1 MGVVCHS
8 SSCCLG
14 FFYTLDRNLEDVD
27 HFYNKKYQD
36 FSRRL
41 KLLEER
47 YGLSPQAAGQLD
59 TDEREDLLAALL
71 ELRGQLRKLQWYGEV
86 NRRGFIKITK
96 KLDKRIPAAHAQKKY
111 LELKVDPAPFATNS
125 QLFASLNKINDW
137 ISVLGE
143 VAASVNNDDVA
154 SLSSASLKRSTS
166 RPTLNVSVEALAK
179 VEAKIRQDDA
189 EGLEEWVRG
198 FSAQGA
204 ENTDAAVQQLLNS
217 LLQRA
222 ISSRSR
228 ACTATLLREIVFV
241 DAQDDINRRNCV
253 HRLII
258 SIGRKQSDPAV
269 DPFPD
274 AESELYNFITPAAH
288 PSVPFKR
295 SVVQEDQRAQIMTRE
310 DEGIVFLQFLLDNL
324 QPTQR
329 SALLARD
336 NAGRTPLH
344 FAAEYGIRVMCEII
358 IEHLQAWKLFDVT
371 GGIDGPKWQDDE
383 GWAPLHLS
391 VVGGH
396 PLTTQALLDAER
408 RMAPNISKSAAAR
421 RSSKSAAVLAIAT
434 KANFF
439 DIVRLLVQAGVD
451 INYQDEQGDTAL
463 HVAARFGHVDC
474 ARLLLEG
481 SELQKADME
490 LCEKTYGWTPLFIA
504 CVDGH
509 LPIVNLLIEAG
520 ADLERVDSSGWN
532 AKEHAALRGHVNIA
546 QKLASVM
553 PEMDT
558 DLEASIASASPP
570 VSSSLTERNSNGI
583 GIQAP
588 TVKISEPVKSFGHRY
603 LTDKSM
609 ILVSLGTMDTRK
621 TLQAV
626 NLDQIPLSSAHST
639 QLDTALSIVVSA
651 KSAEGEAEV
660 IDLPVQENIATEPI
674 VFHTPDPSKVKIL
687 FDLIPTYAGS
697 KDRIVGRGVALL
709 SSVKSSLG
717 TKRMPLQGDV
727 TVPIIAANNLEVI
740 GSVTFN
746 FLVITP
752 FKHPK
757 MSVTETQ
764 TYWKSMA
771 STMVIGHRGLG
782 KNFSAGR
789 RSLQLGENTIQS
801 FIAAANLGA
810 SYVEFD
816 VQLTKDHV
824 PVIYHDFLVSETGID
839 APVHTLTLE
848 QFLHVNDIRTPR
860 HSRPASPVPFEN
872 PKLSNIKYSDIRA
885 SRLRSMS
892 VGGSDTNDTIDMEE
906 RMKHTRDFKK
916 KGFKGNSRGN
926 HIQAPFAT
934 LEEMFRKIP
943 AEVGFNIEMKYPM
956 LFESEDEEMDA
967 YAVELNSFV
976 DTVLTKVYDLG
987 KGRNIIFSSFNPD
1000 VCLLLSFKQP
1010 SIPVLFL
1017 TDSGTTSA
1025 GDIRAT
1031 SLQEAIRFAS
1041 RWNLLGVVSAAEPLV
1056 AAPRLVRVVKESGLV
1071 CVSYGTLNN
1080 DSEKVKLQVKQGID
1094 AVIVDSVLAIRR
1106 GLTGEDS
1113 GGEKKDG
1120 KTLTGAGKI
1129 VGNGSLEKRLLGST
1143 ESLEIPV
1150 ATKTAGSEVVVPV
1163 DQTTGKEREGG
1174 PVNGAAIAT
1183 V

>member
-1 MGVVCHS
+1 M
-8 SSCCLG
+8 
-14 FFYTLDRNLEDVD
+14 D

-41 KLLEER
+41 KLLEDR
-47 YGLSPQAAGQLD
+47 YGLSSQAVAQLD
-59 TDEREDLLAALL
+59 LDEREDLLAALL
-71 ELRGQLRKLQWYGEV
+71 ELRGHLRKLQWYGEV

-96 KLDKRIPAAHAQKKY
+96 KLDKRIPNAHAQKKY
-111 LELKVDPAPFATNS
+111 LELKVDPSPFATNA
-125 QLFASLNKINDW
+125 QLFASLNKINDG

-143 VAASVNNDDVA
+143 VAAATNNDDVV
-154 SLSSASLKRSTS
+154 SISSASLKHTTSQPSLSLST
-166 RPTLNVSVEALAK
+166 EQLAS
-179 VEAKIRQDDA
+179 VEAKIRKDDA
-189 EGLEEWVRG
+189 GGLEEWIRG
-198 FSAQGA
+198 ISTQGA
-204 ENTDAAVQQLLNS
+204 ETSDAAVQQLFNT

-222 ISSRSR
+222 ITSRRR
-228 ACTATLLREIVFV
+228 ACTASLLREVVFL
-241 DAQDDINRRNCV
+241 DAQDDINRRNCL
-253 HRLII
+253 HRLVV
-258 SIGRKQSDPAV
+258 SIGRKQSNADQEPAGDPS
-269 DPFPD
+269 PD
-274 AESELYNFITPAAH
+274 AESEPYNFITPAAP
-288 PSVPFKR
+288 PSVPFRR
-295 SVVQEDQRAQIMTRE
+295 SVLQEDQRIKILTRE
-310 DEGIVFLQFLLDNL
+310 DEQISFLSFLLDHL
-324 QPTQR
+324 RPAQR
-329 SALLARD
+329 PALLARD
-336 NAGRTPLH
+336 SAGRTPLH
-344 FAAEYGIRVMCEII
+344 FAAEYGVRVMCEII
-358 IEHLQAWKLFDVT
+358 IEHLRAWKLFDVAD
-371 GGIDGPKWQDDE
+371 GIDGPKWQDNE

-391 VVGGH
+391 VIGGH

-408 RMAPNISKSAAAR
+408 SVAPNVSKSTIRKSSA
-421 RSSKSAAVLAIAT
+421 RSSAVLGLAA
-434 KANFF
+434 KANFTE
-439 DIVRLLVQAGVD
+439 IVRLLVNAGVD
-451 INYQDEQGDTAL
+451 INSQDEQGDTAL
-463 HVAARFGHVDC
+463 HVAARFGHLEC
-474 ARLLLEG
+474 AKLLIAG
-481 SELQKADME
+481 SDLQKANIE

-509 LPIVNLLIEAG
+509 LQIVELLVESG
-520 ADLERVDSSGWN
+520 ADLDRLDSSGWN
-532 AKEHAALRGHVNIA
+532 AKEHAALRGHVDIA
-546 QKLASVM
+546 QRLDSVM
-553 PEMDT
+553 PELDA
-558 DLEASIASASPP
+558 DSDVSVASSSPP
-570 VSSSLTERNSNGI
+570 RTASLADRTSNGI
-583 GIQAP
+583 GSQGP
-588 TVKISEPVKSFGHRY
+588 TIKISEPVKSFGHRY
-603 LTDKSM
+603 LTDTSM

-621 TLQAV
+621 NIRAV
-626 NLDQIPLSSAHST
+626 NLDKIPLSSAHST

-660 IDLPVQENIATEPI
+660 IDLPVQDNISTEPI
-674 VFHTPDPSKVKIL
+674 VFHTPDPTKVKLL

-697 KDRIVGRGVALL
+697 KERIIGRGVALL
-709 SSVKSSLG
+709 STIKSSLG

-727 TVPIIAANNLEVI
+727 TVPIVAANDLEVI

-752 FKHPK
+752 FRHPN
-757 MSVTETQ
+757 MSVNEQQ

-848 QFLHVNDIRTPR
+848 QFLHINDIRTPR

-872 PKLSNIKYSDIRA
+872 PKLASIKNSESRA

-892 VGGSDTNDTIDMEE
+892 VGGGDINDSVDMDE
-906 RMKHTRDFKK
+906 RMKHTRDFKR

-943 AEVGFNIEMKYPM
+943 LDVGFNIEMKYPM
-956 LFESEDEEMDA
+956 LYESEDEEMDT

-987 KGRNIIFSSFNPD
+987 KGRNVIFSSFNPD

-1017 TDSGTTSA
+1017 TDSGTSPA

-1080 DSEKVKLQVKQGID
+1080 EPDKVQLQVKQGID

-1106 GLTGEDS
+1106 GLTGEGVSKKSDS
-1113 GGEKKDG
+1113 TKVNG
-1120 KTLTGAGKI
+1120 KAG
-1129 VGNGSLEKRLLGST
+1129 VGRNLEKRLMGST
-1143 ESLEIPV
+1143 ESLVIPV
-1150 ATKTAGSEVVVPV
+1150 PSAPGDSPPGVAIPDG
-1163 DQTTGKEREGG
+1163 DD
-1174 PVNGAAIAT
+1174 NAAIAG
-1183 V
+1183 VNGSADRA